1 MMRILVTGASGFV
14 GSNIARALCADG
26 HEVFA
31 TGTGGEQKVPPSA
44 TLFPSI
50 AAIDWRK
57 IGTLDALVHEAA
69 ITDTSV
75 HDRAEMLRVNVKTSK
90 TLFEQARGHGASR
103 IVYASST
110 AVYGNLPGPLRED
123 GPTAPL
129 NVYGESKVLLD
140 EYAMTFAA
148 AQPRIRVVG
157 LRYCN
162 VYGPGES
169 HKGPMAS
176 MVYRLAGQMQK
187 GNPRLFKWGE
197 QAREYIYID
206 DVVRANVL
214 ALQAGTSAYVNCATG
229 APRTFND
236 LVAILNTALG
246 TSRTP
251 EYIDNPH
258 PETYQSHIECDVSR
272 AKEILGFEAAYDLE
286 SGVAAYLASG
296 ALTAA

>member
-1 MMRILVTGASGFV
+1 MCNGPRPVGSFAFLRGPSETVNSYTCVHMATLYMMRILVTGASGFV

-110 AVYGNLPGPLRED
+110 AVYG
-123 GPTAPL
+123 
-129 NVYGESKVLLD
+129 ESKVLLD

-214 ALQAGTSAYVNCATG
+214 AL
-229 APRTFND
+229 
-236 LVAILNTALG
+236 
-246 TSRTP
+246 
-251 EYIDNPH
+251 
-258 PETYQSHIECDVSR
+258 
-272 AKEILGFEAAYDLE
+272 K
-286 SGVAAYLASG
+286 
-296 ALTAA
+296 